1 MFPLLPWPIPY
12 LSPSASPLPGG
23 LSVSLAR
30 DIFLGRAAPDEP
42 DQAAAAAAGEG
53 GGEGEGE
60 GAGVL
65 VDNFDG
71 LYAAADIA
79 QGAVVLTE
87 AEMPECELP
96 RVAHDPSCAVAAPQH
111 SQTSTRPSPGLAG
124 AALGSCALSG
134 GGWRGGAWRPSAWAL
149 HSLCERWGPSPCLG
163 WSSPARRV
171 QGGRSPAHWSHGLSG
186 GLSGGLSIQE
196 LPDGTMALVA
206 LRDIAAGENFSLAPS
221 DSEGEE
227 EEEEG
232 EEEDDD
238 DEEEE
243 EER

>member
-53 GGEGEGE
+53 GGEGEGEGE

-111 SQTSTRPSPGLAG
+111 SQTSTLCITRPSPGLAG

-134 GGWRGGAWRPSAWAL
+134 GAWRGGA
-149 HSLCERWGPSPCLG
+149 
-163 WSSPARRV
+163 
-171 QGGRSPAHWSHGLSG
+171 
-186 GLSGGLSIQE
+186 
-196 LPDGTMALVA
+196 
-206 LRDIAAGENFSLAPS
+206 
-221 DSEGEE
+221 
-227 EEEEG
+227 
-232 EEEDDD
+232 
-238 DEEEE
+238 
-243 EER
+243 